1 MYANIIFSKYYT
13 GVRSS
18 MYYRM
23 KSSTCDENYPRTRS
37 PCLKGRERE
46 GPSLDSKASLP
57 PALLQHSLFTS
68 HSTVSMKITEC
79 VINVFE

>member
-1 MYANIIFSKYYT
+1 MH
-13 GVRSS
+13 RH
-18 MYYRM
+18 M
-23 KSSTCDENYPRTRS
+23 KSTICDENYPRTRS

-57 PALLQHSLFTS
+57 PALLQPSMFTS
-68 HSTVSMKITEC
+68 HSTVSMENAEC